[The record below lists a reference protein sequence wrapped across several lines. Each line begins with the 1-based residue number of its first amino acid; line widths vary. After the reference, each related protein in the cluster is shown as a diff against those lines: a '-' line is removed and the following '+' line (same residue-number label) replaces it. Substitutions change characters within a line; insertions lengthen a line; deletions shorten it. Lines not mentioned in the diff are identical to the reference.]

1 MVNFACKKFNVEEIV
16 KCSFGL
22 SKSEYGILKFLLSND
37 NKRFTTEEISR
48 ELKLDK
54 STIQRS
60 IKRLHGKGLVIRG
73 QKNQSRGGYL
83 FFYLV
88 KDKKIIRQ
96 MMLDVIDNWSL
107 GVKKEL
113 INW

>member
-1 MVNFACKKFNVEEIV
+1 MVNFACKKFNVDEIV

-22 SKSEYGILKFLLSND
+22 TKSEYGILKFLLSSND
-37 NKRFTTEEISR
+37 RRFTTEEISK
-48 ELKLDK
+48 ELGLDK

-60 IKRLHGKGLVIRG
+60 IKRLHVKGLVVRG

-83 FFYLV
+83 FFYRV
-88 KDKKIIRQ
+88 KDKNVIRQ
-96 MMLDVIDNWSL
+96 MMVEVIDSWSL

-113 INW
+113 LSW